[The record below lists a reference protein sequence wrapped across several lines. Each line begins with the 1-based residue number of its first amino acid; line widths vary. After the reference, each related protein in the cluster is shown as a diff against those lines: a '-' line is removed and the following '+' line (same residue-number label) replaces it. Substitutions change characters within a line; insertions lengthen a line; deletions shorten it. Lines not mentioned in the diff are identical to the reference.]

1 MLQPAGYNHATQCA
15 LLLTVSCFC
24 RILGSVIEERAGTC
38 ELLSAVCV
46 IDATGTASAVLLLCF
61 AAATDSGSSKAA
73 ATQQCHCRRQ
83 PRGHQYVPTWCYR
96 LLMTSA
102 THTAAVFTAVFA
114 VELINLITSINR

>member
-1 MLQPAGYNHATQCA
+1 MLHDVLY
-15 LLLTVSCFC
+15 LLTAASCIVGPWDPPSRIELGPVSY
-24 RILGSVIEERAGTC
+24 R
-38 ELLSAVCV
+38 LLCV

-83 PRGHQYVPTWCYR
+83 PRGHQYVPPWCYR